1 MDDEIKS
8 RLYDI
13 LNAITEI
20 ERFFDETAQTFA
32 VYHQEDPEIKHS
44 VEAHIETVGEALAYI
59 IQKDP
64 GIQISVATKI
74 LDTKNRIHND
84 HNAVTDEMIWSIVVN
99 YLEAL
104 KIEVVKI
111 LNE

>member
-1 MDDEIKS
+1 MDNEIKS

-20 ERFFDETAQTFA
+20 ERFFDETTQDFTT
-32 VYHQEDPEIKHS
+32 YQQEDHEIKHS
-44 VEAHIETVGEALAYI
+44 VEAHIETVGEALTYI

-74 LDTKNRIHND
+74 LDAKNRIPND

-104 KIEVVKI
+104 KIEVDRM
-111 LNE
+111 LND

>member
-1 MDDEIKS
+1 MDNEIKS

-20 ERFFDETAQTFA
+20 ERFFDETTQDFTT
-32 VYHQEDPEIKHS
+32 YQQEDPEIKHS
-44 VEAHIETVGEALAYI
+44 VEAHIETVGEALTYI

-74 LDTKNRIHND
+74 LDAKNRIHND

-104 KIEVVKI
+104 KIEVDEI
-111 LNE
+111 LKK

>member
-1 MDDEIKS
+1 MDIEIKNG
-8 RLYDI
+8 LYDI
-13 LNAITEI
+13 QNAIIEI
-20 ERFFDETAQTFA
+20 ERFFDDTENDFD
-32 VYHQEDPEIKHS
+32 VYKQEDPEIKHS
-44 VEAHIETVGEALAYI
+44 VEAHIETVGEALTYI

-74 LDTKNRIHND
+74 LDAKNRIHND

-104 KIEVVKI
+104 KVEVDEI
-111 LNE
+111 LKK